1 MEIRIQKHGEN
12 LKALIT
18 VSFGNHLS
26 SPLSEQQCK
35 NRIFGHA
42 KPDNSEKIWHGWCL
56 WQFAWLSQQRKLST
70 GTAQFSK
77 YQQLSACWESDCC
90 LCHSAKMFGE
100 SNPLAKLCKKNYM
113 ISYDINQTGWT
124 KRLLILLDG
133 NIGMK
138 PPMYSTH
145 QHGAQKWVYCDAKPR
160 TFFGIS
166 VSHKTFHHVNSNFEL
181 LDIMTK
187 CLDQSPSWQVFDQKT
202 IRTNCIRHQCV
213 NHSGFTELKNFSGT
227 TKFNDYDR
235 RIQTTIR
242 RKHR

>member
-1 MEIRIQKHGEN
+1 M
-12 LKALIT
+12 T
-18 VSFGNHLS
+18 WVV
-26 SPLSEQQCK
+26 
-35 NRIFGHA
+35 
-42 KPDNSEKIWHGWCL
+42 
-56 WQFAWLSQQRKLST
+56 
-70 GTAQFSK
+70 
-77 YQQLSACWESDCC
+77 
-90 LCHSAKMFGE
+90 
-100 SNPLAKLCKKNYM
+100 PLAICLAFTAAKIVNRHGTVQQISTTISMLGVRLLSLPFRQNVWRIKPCGPKLCKKNYM

>member
-1 MEIRIQKHGEN
+1 MQNRIILRKYDMGG
-12 LKALIT
+12 A
-18 VSFGNHLS
+18 FGNLLGFHS
-26 SPLSEQQCK
+26 SENCQPARHSSANINNYQHVGSQIAVFAIPPK
-35 NRIFGHA
+35 
-42 KPDNSEKIWHGWCL
+42 CL
-56 WQFAWLSQQRKLST
+56 ANQTR
-70 GTAQFSK
+70 G
-77 YQQLSACWESDCC
+77 
-90 LCHSAKMFGE
+90 
-100 SNPLAKLCKKNYM
+100 AKLCKKNYM

-124 KRLLILLDG
+124 KRLLILLNG

>member
-1 MEIRIQKHGEN
+1 MEIRIQKHSEN

-100 SNPLAKLCKKNYM
+100 SNPLAEVVQKKWH
-113 ISYDINQTGWT
+113 DIIWYQPNGMNKTLTNTPRWKHWDEATNVQCTSAWST
-124 KRLLILLDG
+124 KVSLL
-133 NIGMK
+133 
-138 PPMYSTH
+138 
-145 QHGAQKWVYCDAKPR
+145 WC
-160 TFFGIS
+160 
-166 VSHKTFHHVNSNFEL
+166 
-181 LDIMTK
+181 
-187 CLDQSPSWQVFDQKT
+187 
-202 IRTNCIRHQCV
+202 
-213 NHSGFTELKNFSGT
+213 
-227 TKFNDYDR
+227 
-235 RIQTTIR
+235 
-242 RKHR
+242 